1 MAGGE
6 KTALSTVQISDTS
19 LSKEI
24 IMQDILSVTQL
35 NERIRQLLEGEFG
48 LLWVEGEISNL
59 RRPASGHMYFTLKDD
74 KSQIR
79 AVMFRHPAAPGKR
92 TFDLEDGLRIV
103 CRSRLGV
110 YQPRGEYQLIVDY
123 VEPLGIG
130 ALQRAFEQLKAR
142 LSAEGLFD
150 PDRKKRIPFI
160 PARIG
165 VITSPSGAVIRDIL
179 HVSRRRFSSIDILI
193 VPVRV
198 QGPESPGEIV
208 RALEDLQN
216 VGGVDV
222 IILARGG
229 GSLEDLAPFNDEGVA
244 RAIARC
250 RLPVVSAVGHETD
263 YTIADFVADRR
274 APTPSAAAE
283 MAVPVKEELFIQAN
297 ALFVRMIDA
306 ERRTLRGLR
315 EWQGELAG
323 RLKDPRRLI
332 ADRRV
337 AVDDHQLRLQAGAN
351 RQSISRRQ
359 GLEQL
364 AGRLAGVHPAL
375 RVRRERTMLGHWS
388 DGLMKA
394 WRQQDLRLK
403 SRLQK
408 ESALLDSLS
417 PLAILNRGYSITR
430 KLSDGKIVKD
440 AADVTAGA
448 GINVKLSSGSL
459 EAQVLRI
466 DRES

>member
-1 MAGGE
+1 
-6 KTALSTVQISDTS
+6 
-19 LSKEI
+19 
-24 IMQDILSVTQL
+24 MQDILSVTQL

-79 AVMFRHPAAPGKR
+79 AVMFRYPAAALGKK
-92 TFDLEDGLRIV
+92 TFELEDGLRIV

-150 PDRKKRIPFI
+150 PARKKRIPFI
-160 PARIG
+160 PGKIG

-179 HVSRRRFSSIDILI
+179 HVSRRRFPSIDILI

-208 RALEDLQN
+208 RALEDMQN
-216 VGGVDV
+216 AGGVDV

-250 RLPVVSAVGHETD
+250 RIPVISAVGHETD
-263 YTIADFVADRR
+263 YTIADFVADQR

-283 MAVPVKEELFIQAN
+283 MAVPVKEDLFIRMN
-297 ALFVRMIDA
+297 ALFVRLIDA

-323 RLKDPRRLI
+323 RLRDPRRLI
-332 ADRRV
+332 ADWRV
-337 AVDDHQLRLQAGAN
+337 AVDDHLVRLQAGAN
-351 RQSISRRQ
+351 RQGISRRQ
-359 GLEQL
+359 RLEQL

-375 RVRRERTMLGHWS
+375 KVRQERTMLGHWS
-388 DGLMKA
+388 DGLIKA
-394 WRQQDLRLK
+394 WNQQYLRLK

-417 PLAILNRGYSITR
+417 PLAILKRGYSITR
-430 KLSDGKIVKD
+430 RTSDGKIVKD

-448 GINVKLSSGSL
+448 GLHIKLSSGAL
-459 EAQVLRI
+459 EAEVLRI